1 MGDLIKGYF
10 DRIIGSG
17 KMSQKE
23 IWGQN
28 YFDELQV
35 IFPIK
40 ISHITSIR
48 RLAKVIMLLF

>member
-10 DRIIGSG
+10 DRIRGSG

-28 YFDELQV
+28 YFDNAREIDLR
-35 IFPIK
+35 FL
-40 ISHITSIR
+40 TSFMEHVAR
-48 RLAKVIMLLF
+48 TK

>member
-1 MGDLIKGYF
+1 MDDLIKGYF
-10 DRIIGSG
+10 DRIRGSG

-28 YFDELQV
+28 YFDKLQV
-35 IFPIK
+35 LFPITL
-40 ISHITSIR
+40 SLITSIM

>member
-10 DRIIGSG
+10 DRIRGSG

-28 YFDELQV
+28 YFDKLQV
-35 IFPIK
+35 LFPITL
-40 ISHITSIR
+40 IHITGIM